1 MKRAGAGVAAMAVAG
16 AVALAAVLG
25 IAMIANMAIAAV
37 AGAAIPLFLR
47 RIGRDPAQAS
57 AILLTAVTDVAG
69 STLFL
74 GLAMR
79 TPLPSQKKADT
90 RRHRPSRS
98 GPSVGP
104 ASRGAS

>member
-1 MKRAGAGVAAMAVAG
+1 MAAMAVAG
-16 AVALAAVLG
+16 AVSLAAVLS
-25 IAMIANMAIAAV
+25 IAMLSNRAIAAV

-79 TPLPSQKKADT
+79 TPLPSQKKVDA

-104 ASRGAS
+104 ASKGAS